1 MDLTILI
8 FIALFAV
15 ASFLLFVVY
24 KFGIKEKSYEEALA
38 EQRQQTNIL
47 LGTKSK
53 PKEKKSKKAN
63 KKPKEKPVQE
73 NDVNESENTENKEN
87 AHPSKLHVEFKEE
100 TEEVIITE
108 ELKLASSKESNKKK
122 VKKVRPILVKKE
134 QSPQR
139 IALEVVEAP
148 IANHFEE
155 IQPKDDFELLR
166 SNSRDDIFKQEP
178 VKEKVVKEKKQTT
191 EVGVTAKNKKNAK
204 TQQTEVGK
212 QEKPAPPPEEKVEE
226 KVIIEVIP
234 AVPQTNGIVANTG
247 KEKKKKK
254 SEFNTKQQLSAE
266 RDGLINSVR
275 KAELSKTE
283 IQYLIDLL
291 LNKQLEAPAVID
303 DWSEGKSDPVQKLK
317 RQLAEKE
324 KALVDEQQAL
334 VGAQAKL
341 REIRSEQQAEKSQLQ
356 QKLRLL
362 EESMQ
367 NKQIE
372 IQAAANRY
380 QVAAQKMQQIQN
392 ELSAEMM
399 KTRKLMDDNNALQMQ
414 VQQYEVS
421 IPQVQESEGIIMKL
435 RTELNDA
442 ANSNQ
447 QLQQLAVDK
456 DHQNQNLLMQIA
468 TLKDSMHDAQKKLEI
483 YIRKENDWT
492 REMSSLNTSQQKQ
505 FEEQRNLEHTVSQL
519 NGLLHNAN
527 SEKAEATKIIAQLK
541 ADLQKT
547 KEELNGLG
555 DIPDSKNKH
564 EVEILNLS
572 NELSSTRNELSS
584 KIEELQQ
591 NERKYKT
598 ELETSN
604 KKYQLIQKE
613 LEEQKTKNNELRT
626 KNWKVMEALNAAEN
640 KNKEPSKKPDIDVKQ
655 LSSEIISKEQDSQ
668 KQFMQRLFPDIEALK
683 TLNSSDWQD
692 QCAKLIE
699 KYVRSLKEEQQ
710 HSSQHSSPQKSSE
723 VIKLQAQIEHYKNT
737 IDDTEGLLN
746 ELQKRVEQE
755 EMTWRGQLAAKE
767 AELEN
772 LKASHLSQ
780 NPVELPEFQGVEFA
794 YKCIEKSLP
803 MIINEL
809 QSKLVNLENLLSKEV
824 EEKKKLL
831 EECQLLKS
839 QKTQRSTQADSTATI
854 EKLSE
859 EVNHLR
865 EQLRLEQTKNGDV
878 GVCIKAQNCNNSSN
892 GPSFLDHC
900 LSSSSSVASS
910 LIEDYKKPKNKK
922 RKKKVSNVRNAN
934 ICSNMG
940 CQFLYCDGNSCG
952 NNL

>member
-73 NDVNESENTENKEN
+73 NDVNESENTDNKEN
-87 AHPSKLHVEFKEE
+87 AHPGKLHVEFKEE
-100 TEEVIITE
+100 AEEVIITE
-108 ELKLASSKESNKKK
+108 ELKVASSKEPNKQKK

-139 IALEVVEAP
+139 VALEIVEAP

-155 IQPKDDFELLR
+155 IHPKDDFELLR

-178 VKEKVVKEKKQTT
+178 VKEKLVKEKKQTT
-191 EVGVTAKNKKNAK
+191 EAGVAAKNKKNAK
-204 TQQTEVGK
+204 TQQIEVGK

-226 KVIIEVIP
+226 KVIIDVIP

-254 SEFNTKQQLSAE
+254 SEFNTKQQLTAE

-303 DWSEGKSDPVQKLK
+303 DWSEGKSDPIQKLK

-356 QKLRLL
+356 QKLRLM

-380 QVAAQKMQQIQN
+380 QVASQKIQQIQN

-399 KTRKLMDDNNALQMQ
+399 KTRKLIDDNNALQMQ

-505 FEEQRNLEHTVSQL
+505 FEEQRNLEHTISQL

-527 SEKAEATKIIAQLK
+527 SEKAESTKIIAQLK

-555 DIPDSKNKH
+555 DIPDNKNKH

-613 LEEQKTKNNELRT
+613 LDEQKTKNNELRT

-640 KNKEPSKKPDIDVKQ
+640 KNKEPSKKPDIDVKK
-655 LSSEIISKEQDSQ
+655 LTSEIISKEQESQ

-683 TLNSSDWQD
+683 TLNAGDWQD
-692 QCAKLIE
+692 QCTKLIE
-699 KYVRSLKEEQQ
+699 KYVRSLKEEQ
-710 HSSQHSSPQKSSE
+710 QHSSPQKSSE

-767 AELEN
+767 AELEK

-780 NPVELPEFQGVEFA
+780 NPVERPEFQGVEFA

-803 MIINEL
+803 MIIDEL
-809 QSKLVNLENLLSKEV
+809 QTKLANLENLLSKEV

-859 EVNHLR
+859 
-865 EQLRLEQTKNGDV
+865 
-878 GVCIKAQNCNNSSN
+878 AQNCNNSSN
-892 GPSFLDHC
+892 GPSFLD
-900 LSSSSSVASS
+900 A
-910 LIEDYKKPKNKK
+910 E
-922 RKKKVSNVRNAN
+922 RN
-934 ICSNMG
+934 
-940 CQFLYCDGNSCG
+940 QE
-952 NNL
+952 

>member
-73 NDVNESENTENKEN
+73 NDVNESENTDNKEN
-87 AHPSKLHVEFKEE
+87 AHPGKLHVEFKEE
-100 TEEVIITE
+100 AEEVIITE
-108 ELKLASSKESNKKK
+108 ELKVASSKEPNK
-122 VKKVRPILVKKE
+122 
-134 QSPQR
+134 
-139 IALEVVEAP
+139 
-148 IANHFEE
+148 AN
-155 IQPKDDFELLR
+155 
-166 SNSRDDIFKQEP
+166 DIFKQEP
-178 VKEKVVKEKKQTT
+178 VKEKLVKEKKQTT
-191 EVGVTAKNKKNAK
+191 EAGVAAKNKKNAK
-204 TQQTEVGK
+204 TQQIEVGK

-226 KVIIEVIP
+226 KVIIDVIP

-254 SEFNTKQQLSAE
+254 SEFNTKQQLTAE

-303 DWSEGKSDPVQKLK
+303 DWSEGKSDPIQKLK

-356 QKLRLL
+356 QKLRLM

-380 QVAAQKMQQIQN
+380 QVASQKIQQIQN

-399 KTRKLMDDNNALQMQ
+399 KTRKLIDDNNALQMQ

-505 FEEQRNLEHTVSQL
+505 FEEQRNLEHTISQL

-527 SEKAEATKIIAQLK
+527 SEKAESTKIIAQLK

-555 DIPDSKNKH
+555 DIPDNKNKH

-613 LEEQKTKNNELRT
+613 LDEQKTKNNELRT

-640 KNKEPSKKPDIDVKQ
+640 KNKEPSKKPDIDVKK
-655 LSSEIISKEQDSQ
+655 LTSEIISKEQESQ

-683 TLNSSDWQD
+683 TLNAGDWQD
-692 QCAKLIE
+692 QCTKLIE
-699 KYVRSLKEEQQ
+699 KYVRSLKEEQ
-710 HSSQHSSPQKSSE
+710 QHSSPQKSSE

-767 AELEN
+767 AELEK

-780 NPVELPEFQGVEFA
+780 NPVERPEFQGVEFA

-803 MIINEL
+803 MIIDEL
-809 QSKLVNLENLLSKEV
+809 QTKLANLENLLSKEV

-878 GVCIKAQNCNNSSN
+878 GVCLKAQNCNNSSN

>member
-73 NDVNESENTENKEN
+73 NDVNESENTDNKEN
-87 AHPSKLHVEFKEE
+87 AHPGKLHVEFKEE
-100 TEEVIITE
+100 AEEVIITE
-108 ELKLASSKESNKKK
+108 ELKVASSKEPNKQKK

-139 IALEVVEAP
+139 VALEIVEAP

-155 IQPKDDFELLR
+155 IHPKDDFELLR

-178 VKEKVVKEKKQTT
+178 VKEKLVKEKKQTT
-191 EVGVTAKNKKNAK
+191 EAGVAAKNKKNAK
-204 TQQTEVGK
+204 TQQIEVGK

-226 KVIIEVIP
+226 KVIIDVIP

-254 SEFNTKQQLSAE
+254 SEFNTKQQLTAE

-303 DWSEGKSDPVQKLK
+303 DWSEGKSDPIQKLK

-356 QKLRLL
+356 QKLRLM

-380 QVAAQKMQQIQN
+380 QVASQKIQQIQN

-399 KTRKLMDDNNALQMQ
+399 KTRKLIDDNNALQMQ

-505 FEEQRNLEHTVSQL
+505 FEEQRNLEHTISQL

-527 SEKAEATKIIAQLK
+527 SEKAESTKIIAQLK

-555 DIPDSKNKH
+555 DIPDNKNKH

-613 LEEQKTKNNELRT
+613 LDEQKTKNNELRT

-640 KNKEPSKKPDIDVKQ
+640 KNKEPSKKPDIDVKK
-655 LSSEIISKEQDSQ
+655 LTSEIISKEQESQ

-683 TLNSSDWQD
+683 TLNAGDWQD
-692 QCAKLIE
+692 QCTKLIE
-699 KYVRSLKEEQQ
+699 KYVRSLKEEQ
-710 HSSQHSSPQKSSE
+710 QHSSPQKSSE

-767 AELEN
+767 AELEK

-780 NPVELPEFQGVEFA
+780 NPVERPEFQGVEFA

-803 MIINEL
+803 MIIDEL
-809 QSKLVNLENLLSKEV
+809 QTKLANLENLLSKEV

-878 GVCIKAQNCNNSSN
+878 GVCLKAQNCNNSSN
-892 GPSFLDHC
+892 GPSFLD
-900 LSSSSSVASS
+900 
-910 LIEDYKKPKNKK
+910 
-922 RKKKVSNVRNAN
+922 VSNVRNAN

>member
-108 ELKLASSKESNKKK
+108 ELKLASSKESNKQKK

-613 LEEQKTKNNELRT
+613 LEEQKTKNN
-626 KNWKVMEALNAAEN
+626 
-640 KNKEPSKKPDIDVKQ
+640 Q

-780 NPVELPEFQGVEFA
+780 
-794 YKCIEKSLP
+794 
-803 MIINEL
+803 L

-839 QKTQRSTQADSTATI
+839 QKTQCSTQADSTATI

>member
-73 NDVNESENTENKEN
+73 NDVNESENTDNKEN
-87 AHPSKLHVEFKEE
+87 AHPGKLHVEFKEE
-100 TEEVIITE
+100 AEEVIITE
-108 ELKLASSKESNKKK
+108 ELKVASSKEPNKQKK

-139 IALEVVEAP
+139 VALEIVEAP

-155 IQPKDDFELLR
+155 IHPKDDFELLR

-178 VKEKVVKEKKQTT
+178 VKEKLVKEKKQTT
-191 EVGVTAKNKKNAK
+191 EAGVAAKNKKNAK
-204 TQQTEVGK
+204 TQQIEVGK

-226 KVIIEVIP
+226 KVIIDVIP

-254 SEFNTKQQLSAE
+254 SEFNTKQQLTAE

-303 DWSEGKSDPVQKLK
+303 DWSEGKSDPIQKLK

-356 QKLRLL
+356 QKLRLM

-380 QVAAQKMQQIQN
+380 QVASQKIQQIQN

-399 KTRKLMDDNNALQMQ
+399 KTRKLIDDNNALQMQ

-505 FEEQRNLEHTVSQL
+505 FEEQRNLEHTISQL

-527 SEKAEATKIIAQLK
+527 SEKAESTKIIAQLK

-555 DIPDSKNKH
+555 DIPDNKNKH

-613 LEEQKTKNNELRT
+613 LDEQKTKNNELRT

-640 KNKEPSKKPDIDVKQ
+640 KNKEPSKKPDIDVKK
-655 LSSEIISKEQDSQ
+655 LTSEIISKEQESQ

-683 TLNSSDWQD
+683 TLNAGDWQD
-692 QCAKLIE
+692 QCTKLIE
-699 KYVRSLKEEQQ
+699 KYVRSLKEEQ
-710 HSSQHSSPQKSSE
+710 QHSSPQKSSE

-767 AELEN
+767 AELEK

-780 NPVELPEFQGVEFA
+780 NPVERPEFQGVEFA

-803 MIINEL
+803 MIIDEL
-809 QSKLVNLENLLSKEV
+809 QTKLANLENLLSKEV

-859 EVNHLR
+859 
-865 EQLRLEQTKNGDV
+865 
-878 GVCIKAQNCNNSSN
+878 AQNCNNSSN
-892 GPSFLDHC
+892 GPSFLD
-900 LSSSSSVASS
+900 
-910 LIEDYKKPKNKK
+910 
-922 RKKKVSNVRNAN
+922 VSNVRNAN

>member
-73 NDVNESENTENKEN
+73 NDVNESENTDNKEN
-87 AHPSKLHVEFKEE
+87 AHPGKLHVEFKEE
-100 TEEVIITE
+100 AEEVIITE
-108 ELKLASSKESNKKK
+108 ELKVASSKEPNKQKK

-139 IALEVVEAP
+139 VALEIVEAP

-155 IQPKDDFELLR
+155 IHPKDDFELLR

-178 VKEKVVKEKKQTT
+178 VKEKLVKEKKQTT
-191 EVGVTAKNKKNAK
+191 EAGVAAKNKKNAK
-204 TQQTEVGK
+204 TQQIEVGK

-226 KVIIEVIP
+226 KVIIDVIP

-254 SEFNTKQQLSAE
+254 SEFNTKQQLTAE

-303 DWSEGKSDPVQKLK
+303 DWSEGKSDPIQKLK

-356 QKLRLL
+356 QKLRLM

-380 QVAAQKMQQIQN
+380 QVASQKIQQIQN

-399 KTRKLMDDNNALQMQ
+399 KTRKLIDDNNALQMQ

-505 FEEQRNLEHTVSQL
+505 FEEQRNLEHTISQL

-527 SEKAEATKIIAQLK
+527 SEKAESTKIIAQLK

-555 DIPDSKNKH
+555 DIPDNKNKH

-613 LEEQKTKNNELRT
+613 LDEQKTKNNELRT

-640 KNKEPSKKPDIDVKQ
+640 KNKEPSKKPDIDVKK
-655 LSSEIISKEQDSQ
+655 LTSEIISKEQESQ

-683 TLNSSDWQD
+683 TLNAGDWQD
-692 QCAKLIE
+692 QCTKLIE
-699 KYVRSLKEEQQ
+699 KYVRSLKEEQ
-710 HSSQHSSPQKSSE
+710 QHSSPQKSSE

-767 AELEN
+767 AELEK

-780 NPVELPEFQGVEFA
+780 NPVERPEFQGVEFA

-803 MIINEL
+803 MIIDEL
-809 QSKLVNLENLLSKEV
+809 QTKLANLENLLSKEV

-859 EVNHLR
+859 
-865 EQLRLEQTKNGDV
+865 
-878 GVCIKAQNCNNSSN
+878 AQNCNNSSN

>member
-73 NDVNESENTENKEN
+73 NDVNESENTDNKEN
-87 AHPSKLHVEFKEE
+87 AHPGKLHVEFKEE
-100 TEEVIITE
+100 AEEVIITE
-108 ELKLASSKESNKKK
+108 ELKVASSKEPNKQKK

-139 IALEVVEAP
+139 VALEIVEAP

-155 IQPKDDFELLR
+155 IHPKDDFELLR

-178 VKEKVVKEKKQTT
+178 VKEKLVKEKKQTT
-191 EVGVTAKNKKNAK
+191 EAGVAAKNKKNAK
-204 TQQTEVGK
+204 TQQIEVGK

-226 KVIIEVIP
+226 KVIIDVIP

-254 SEFNTKQQLSAE
+254 SEFNTKQQLTAE

-303 DWSEGKSDPVQKLK
+303 DWSEGKSDPIQKLK

-356 QKLRLL
+356 QKLRLM

-380 QVAAQKMQQIQN
+380 QVASQKIQQIQN

-399 KTRKLMDDNNALQMQ
+399 KTRKLIDDNNALQMQ

-505 FEEQRNLEHTVSQL
+505 FEEQRNLEHTISQL

-527 SEKAEATKIIAQLK
+527 SEKAESTKIIAQLK

-555 DIPDSKNKH
+555 DIPDNKNKH

-613 LEEQKTKNNELRT
+613 LDEQKTKNNKLT
-626 KNWKVMEALNAAEN
+626 
-640 KNKEPSKKPDIDVKQ
+640 
-655 LSSEIISKEQDSQ
+655 SEIISKEQESQ

-683 TLNSSDWQD
+683 TLNAGDWQD
-692 QCAKLIE
+692 QCTKLIE
-699 KYVRSLKEEQQ
+699 KYVRSLKEEQ
-710 HSSQHSSPQKSSE
+710 QHSSPQKSSE

-767 AELEN
+767 AELEK

-780 NPVELPEFQGVEFA
+780 NPVERPEFQGVEFA

-803 MIINEL
+803 MIIDEL
-809 QSKLVNLENLLSKEV
+809 QTKLANLENLLSKEV

-878 GVCIKAQNCNNSSN
+878 GVCLKAQNCNNSSN

>member
-73 NDVNESENTENKEN
+73 NDVNESENTDNKEN
-87 AHPSKLHVEFKEE
+87 AHPGKLHVEFKEE
-100 TEEVIITE
+100 AEEVIITE
-108 ELKLASSKESNKKK
+108 ELKVASSKEPNKQKK

-139 IALEVVEAP
+139 VALEIVEAP

-155 IQPKDDFELLR
+155 IHPKDDFELLR

-178 VKEKVVKEKKQTT
+178 VKEKLVKEKKQTT
-191 EVGVTAKNKKNAK
+191 EAGVAAKNKKNAK
-204 TQQTEVGK
+204 TQQIEVGK

-226 KVIIEVIP
+226 KVIIDVIP

-254 SEFNTKQQLSAE
+254 SEFNTKQQLTAE

-303 DWSEGKSDPVQKLK
+303 DWSEGKSDPIQKLK

-356 QKLRLL
+356 QKLRLM

-380 QVAAQKMQQIQN
+380 QVASQKIQQIQN

-399 KTRKLMDDNNALQMQ
+399 KTRKLIDDNNALQMQ

-505 FEEQRNLEHTVSQL
+505 FEEQRNLEHTISQL

-527 SEKAEATKIIAQLK
+527 SEKAESTKIIAQLK

-555 DIPDSKNKH
+555 DIPDNKNKH

-613 LEEQKTKNNELRT
+613 LDEQKTKNNELRT

-640 KNKEPSKKPDIDVKQ
+640 KNKEPSKKPDIDVKK
-655 LSSEIISKEQDSQ
+655 LTSEIISKEQESQ

-683 TLNSSDWQD
+683 TLNAGDWQD
-692 QCAKLIE
+692 QCTKLIE
-699 KYVRSLKEEQQ
+699 KYVRSLKEEQ
-710 HSSQHSSPQKSSE
+710 QHSSPQKSSE

-767 AELEN
+767 AELEK

-780 NPVELPEFQGVEFA
+780 
-794 YKCIEKSLP
+794 
-803 MIINEL
+803 L
-809 QSKLVNLENLLSKEV
+809 QTKLANLENLLSKEV

-878 GVCIKAQNCNNSSN
+878 GVCLKAQNCNNSSN

>member
-63 KKPKEKPVQE
+63 KKPKEKPVE
-73 NDVNESENTENKEN
+73 KETDVNESENTDNKEN
-87 AHPSKLHVEFKEE
+87 SHPGKLHVEFKEE
-100 TEEVIITE
+100 AEEVIITE
-108 ELKLASSKESNKKK
+108 ELKVASSKEPNK
-122 VKKVRPILVKKE
+122 
-134 QSPQR
+134 
-139 IALEVVEAP
+139 
-148 IANHFEE
+148 
-155 IQPKDDFELLR
+155 
-166 SNSRDDIFKQEP
+166 RDDIFKQEP
-178 VKEKVVKEKKQTT
+178 VKEKLVKEKKQTT
-191 EVGVTAKNKKNAK
+191 EAGVAAKNKKNAK
-204 TQQTEVGK
+204 TQQTDVGK
-212 QEKPAPPPEEKVEE
+212 QEKPAPPAEEKVEE
-226 KVIIEVIP
+226 KVIIDVIP

-254 SEFNTKQQLSAE
+254 SEFNTKQQLTAE

-291 LNKQLEAPAVID
+291 LNKQHEAPAVID
-303 DWSEGKSDPVQKLK
+303 DWSEGKSDPIQKLK

-356 QKLRLL
+356 QKLRVM

-367 NKQIE
+367 TKQIE

-380 QVAAQKMQQIQN
+380 QVASQKMQQIQN

-505 FEEQRNLEHTVSQL
+505 FEEQRNLEHTISQL

-527 SEKAEATKIIAQLK
+527 SEKAESTKIIAQLK

-613 LEEQKTKNNELRT
+613 LDEQKTKNN
-626 KNWKVMEALNAAEN
+626 K
-640 KNKEPSKKPDIDVKQ
+640 
-655 LSSEIISKEQDSQ
+655 LSSEIISKEQESQ

-683 TLNSSDWQD
+683 TLNAGDWQD

-772 LKASHLSQ
+772 LKSSHLSQ
-780 NPVELPEFQGVEFA
+780 
-794 YKCIEKSLP
+794 
-803 MIINEL
+803 L
-809 QSKLVNLENLLSKEV
+809 QTKLANLENLLSKEV

-878 GVCIKAQNCNNSSN
+878 GVCLKAQNCNNSSN
-892 GPSFLDHC
+892 GPSFLD
-900 LSSSSSVASS
+900 A
-910 LIEDYKKPKNKK
+910 E
-922 RKKKVSNVRNAN
+922 RN
-934 ICSNMG
+934 
-940 CQFLYCDGNSCG
+940 QE
-952 NNL
+952 

>member
-63 KKPKEKPVQE
+63 KKPKEKPVE
-73 NDVNESENTENKEN
+73 KETDVNESENTDNKEN
-87 AHPSKLHVEFKEE
+87 SHPGKLHVEFKEE
-100 TEEVIITE
+100 AEEVIITE
-108 ELKLASSKESNKKK
+108 ELKVASSKEPNKQRK

-139 IALEVVEAP
+139 VALEIVEAR

-155 IQPKDDFELLR
+155 IHPKDDFELLR

-178 VKEKVVKEKKQTT
+178 VKEKLVKEKKQTT
-191 EVGVTAKNKKNAK
+191 EAGVAAKNKKNAK
-204 TQQTEVGK
+204 TQQTDVGK
-212 QEKPAPPPEEKVEE
+212 QEKPAPPAEEKVEE
-226 KVIIEVIP
+226 KVIIDVIP

-254 SEFNTKQQLSAE
+254 SEFNTKQQLTAE
-266 RDGLINSVR
+266 RDGLINSH
-275 KAELSKTE
+275 
-283 IQYLIDLL
+283 
-291 LNKQLEAPAVID
+291 EAPAVID
-303 DWSEGKSDPVQKLK
+303 DWSEGKSDPIQKLK

-356 QKLRLL
+356 QKLRVM

-367 NKQIE
+367 TKQIE

-380 QVAAQKMQQIQN
+380 QVASQKMQQIQN

-505 FEEQRNLEHTVSQL
+505 FEEQRNLEHTISQL

-527 SEKAEATKIIAQLK
+527 SEKAESTKIIAQLK

-613 LEEQKTKNNELRT
+613 LDEQKTKNNELRT

-640 KNKEPSKKPDIDVKQ
+640 KNKEPSKKPDIDVKK
-655 LSSEIISKEQDSQ
+655 LSSEIISKEQESQ

-683 TLNSSDWQD
+683 TLNAGDWQD

-772 LKASHLSQ
+772 LKSSHLSQ
-780 NPVELPEFQGVEFA
+780 
-794 YKCIEKSLP
+794 
-803 MIINEL
+803 L
-809 QSKLVNLENLLSKEV
+809 QTKLANLENLLSKEV

-878 GVCIKAQNCNNSSN
+878 GVCLKAQNCNNSSN

>member
-63 KKPKEKPVQE
+63 KKPKEKPVE
-73 NDVNESENTENKEN
+73 KETDVNESENTDNKEN
-87 AHPSKLHVEFKEE
+87 SHPGKLHVEFKEE
-100 TEEVIITE
+100 AEEVIITE
-108 ELKLASSKESNKKK
+108 ELKVASSKEPNK
-122 VKKVRPILVKKE
+122 
-134 QSPQR
+134 
-139 IALEVVEAP
+139 
-148 IANHFEE
+148 
-155 IQPKDDFELLR
+155 
-166 SNSRDDIFKQEP
+166 RDDIFKQEP
-178 VKEKVVKEKKQTT
+178 VKEKLVKEKKQTT
-191 EVGVTAKNKKNAK
+191 EAGVAAKNKKNAK
-204 TQQTEVGK
+204 TQQTDVGK
-212 QEKPAPPPEEKVEE
+212 QEKPAPPAEEKVEE
-226 KVIIEVIP
+226 KVIIDVIP

-254 SEFNTKQQLSAE
+254 SEFNTKQQLTAE

-291 LNKQLEAPAVID
+291 LNKQHEAPAVID
-303 DWSEGKSDPVQKLK
+303 DWSEGKSDPIQKLK

-356 QKLRLL
+356 QKLRVM

-367 NKQIE
+367 TKQIE

-380 QVAAQKMQQIQN
+380 QVASQKMQQIQN

-505 FEEQRNLEHTVSQL
+505 FEEQRNLEHTISQL

-527 SEKAEATKIIAQLK
+527 SEKAESTKIIAQLK

-613 LEEQKTKNNELRT
+613 LDEQKTKNNELRT

-640 KNKEPSKKPDIDVKQ
+640 KNKEPSKKPDIDVKK
-655 LSSEIISKEQDSQ
+655 LSSEIISKEQESQ

-683 TLNSSDWQD
+683 TLNAGDWQD

-772 LKASHLSQ
+772 LKSSHLSQ
-780 NPVELPEFQGVEFA
+780 
-794 YKCIEKSLP
+794 
-803 MIINEL
+803 L
-809 QSKLVNLENLLSKEV
+809 QTKLANLENLLSKEV

-878 GVCIKAQNCNNSSN
+878 GVCLKAQNCNNSSN
-892 GPSFLDHC
+892 GPSFLD
-900 LSSSSSVASS
+900 A
-910 LIEDYKKPKNKK
+910 E
-922 RKKKVSNVRNAN
+922 RN
-934 ICSNMG
+934 
-940 CQFLYCDGNSCG
+940 QE
-952 NNL
+952 

>member
-73 NDVNESENTENKEN
+73 NDVNESENTDNKEN
-87 AHPSKLHVEFKEE
+87 AHPGKLHVEFKEE
-100 TEEVIITE
+100 AEEVIITE
-108 ELKLASSKESNKKK
+108 ELKVASSKEPNKQKK

-139 IALEVVEAP
+139 VALEIVEAP

-155 IQPKDDFELLR
+155 IHPKDDFELLR

-178 VKEKVVKEKKQTT
+178 VKEKLVKEKKQTT
-191 EVGVTAKNKKNAK
+191 EAGVAAKNKKNAK
-204 TQQTEVGK
+204 TQQIEVGK

-226 KVIIEVIP
+226 KVIIDVIP

-254 SEFNTKQQLSAE
+254 SEFNTKQQLTAE

-303 DWSEGKSDPVQKLK
+303 DWSEGKSDPIQKLK

-356 QKLRLL
+356 QKLRLM

-380 QVAAQKMQQIQN
+380 QVASQKIQQIQN

-399 KTRKLMDDNNALQMQ
+399 KTRKLIDDNNALQMQ

-505 FEEQRNLEHTVSQL
+505 FEEQRNLEHTISQL

-527 SEKAEATKIIAQLK
+527 SEKAESTKIIAQLK

-555 DIPDSKNKH
+555 DIPDNKNKH

-613 LEEQKTKNNELRT
+613 LDEQKTKNNELRT

-640 KNKEPSKKPDIDVKQ
+640 KNKEPSKKPDIDVKK
-655 LSSEIISKEQDSQ
+655 LTSEIISKEQESQ

-683 TLNSSDWQD
+683 TLNAGDWQD
-692 QCAKLIE
+692 QCTKLIE
-699 KYVRSLKEEQQ
+699 KYVRSLKEEQ
-710 HSSQHSSPQKSSE
+710 QHSSPQKSSE

-767 AELEN
+767 AELEK

-780 NPVELPEFQGVEFA
+780 NPVERPEFQGVEFA

-803 MIINEL
+803 MIIDEL
-809 QSKLVNLENLLSKEV
+809 QTKLANLENLLSKEV

-878 GVCIKAQNCNNSSN
+878 GVCLKAQNCNNSSN
-892 GPSFLDHC
+892 GPSFLD
-900 LSSSSSVASS
+900 A
-910 LIEDYKKPKNKK
+910 E
-922 RKKKVSNVRNAN
+922 RN
-934 ICSNMG
+934 
-940 CQFLYCDGNSCG
+940 QE
-952 NNL
+952 